1 MQAANVTPVTGNAS
15 KAEPASHGFHVSSS
29 IVNDLA
35 RIAATTLISRGS
47 GTRRWK
53 LTLPAEQ
60 SEYKVLLLT
69 KAPSE
74 GLPAITAKADE
85 IHQEQ
90 LHRATS

>member
-1 MQAANVTPVTGNAS
+1 MQATNVTPVTGNAS

-29 IVNDLA
+29 IVNALA

-47 GTRRWK
+47 GTRHWK

-60 SEYKVLLLT
+60 SEHKVLLLT
-69 KAPSE
+69 RLE
-74 GLPAITAKADE
+74 RGLPAITAKADK